1 MDSKERK
8 KMLTQLLGQTDTLKQ
23 LKSNTDRPSAWGT
36 LRGVGRLILLE
47 GIGETIMEGDGF

>member
-1 MDSKERK
+1 
-8 KMLTQLLGQTDTLKQ
+8 MLTQLLGQTDTLKQ